1 MANQPLYLDPALTN
15 VANAWYN
22 KQEDF
27 VANKI
32 MPTVTVKKSTF
43 KVGQFDKSNLQM
55 PANSLRTGAAK
66 TKSVGYNRSY
76 VQGQPLV
83 EHSLKDWVYKDDYEQ
98 SDDPFDPESDTTENI
113 LQVMQVIDEKAMVDT
128 LTSTSIVTNNTTLSG
143 TSQWSDLD
151 HSSPITDIKNAANSA
166 LWVDFNTMVLGKN
179 DYLTLITHPEIRDY
193 LKWNGKGGVTYD
205 QLLSVVGQFGIQQI
219 LIGRA
224 RGNTAPEGTTENVQR
239 LWSKDVLFAYVT
251 DTPGRKQINGG
262 YKFQLEN
269 GREVTNEQ
277 INDPPMNE
285 IIVRDYNNYQL
296 LMPEAYYLV
305 KSAFA

>member
-1 MANQPLYLDPALTN
+1 MANQPLYLDPALTD

-22 KQEDF
+22 KQADF

-32 MPTVTVKKSTF
+32 MPTVTVKKATF
-43 KVGQFDKSNLQM
+43 KIGQFDKSNLQM
-55 PANSLRTGAAK
+55 PANSLRTGAAE
-66 TKSVGYNRSY
+66 TKSIGYNRSY
-76 VQGQPLV
+76 VTADPLE

-98 SDDPFDPESDTTENI
+98 SDNPFDPESDTTENI
-113 LQVMQVIDEKAMVDT
+113 LQVMQVIDEKQMVDT

-151 HSSPITDIKNAANSA
+151 HSSPITDIKNAAASA
-166 LWVDFNTMVLGKN
+166 LWVDFNTMVLGRN
-179 DYLTLITHPEIRDY
+179 DYLTLLTHPEIRDY
-193 LKWNGKGGVTYD
+193 LKWSGQGGVTHE

-224 RGNTAPEGTTENVQR
+224 RGNTAPEGTDENIQQ
-239 LWSKDVLFAYVT
+239 LWSNDVLFAYVT

-269 GREVTNEQ
+269 GREVTNQ
-277 INDPPMNE
+277 PINDPPMNE
-285 IIVRDYNNYQL
+285 IIVRDYYNYQL

>member
-1 MANQPLYLDPALTN
+1 
-15 VANAWYN
+15 
-22 KQEDF
+22 
-27 VANKI
+27 
-32 MPTVTVKKSTF
+32 
-43 KVGQFDKSNLQM
+43 
-55 PANSLRTGAAK
+55 
-66 TKSVGYNRSY
+66 
-76 VQGQPLV
+76 
-83 EHSLKDWVYKDDYEQ
+83 
-98 SDDPFDPESDTTENI
+98 
-113 LQVMQVIDEKAMVDT
+113 
-128 LTSTSIVTNNTTLSG
+128 
-143 TSQWSDLD
+143 
-151 HSSPITDIKNAANSA
+151 
-166 LWVDFNTMVLGKN
+166 MVLGKN

-193 LKWNGKGGVTYD
+193 LKWDGKGGVTYD

-285 IIVRDYNNYQL
+285 IIVRDYYNYQL